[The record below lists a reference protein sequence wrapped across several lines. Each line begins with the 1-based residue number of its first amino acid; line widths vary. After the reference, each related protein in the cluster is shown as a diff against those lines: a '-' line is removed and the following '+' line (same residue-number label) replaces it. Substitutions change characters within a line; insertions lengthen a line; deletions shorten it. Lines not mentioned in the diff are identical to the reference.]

1 MGKLITFGKLNNYYK
16 YIGFSIIFKMI
27 NELLYGIN
35 YNTLDEIKIIS
46 TDKQKLFSKHLLVHQ
61 MVNYMGT
68 ILISF
73 LCDIYYSRQQKI
85 NGKDKATPSEENR
98 SHTSSSHIILIHN
111 SNAEEEILRDD
122 LTKPVLIII
131 FLWIFESHLLE
142 LFILCLKD
150 LDFWMLELLI
160 ITYLSANMFKLQIF
174 KHQKLAIYL
183 IFFPCLLK
191 ICTII
196 LSFFE
201 EKEAILYVKKIL
213 WIPIGILIYLILISI
228 RSYVYSKI
236 KWFMDLKYISS
247 TKLLFF
253 YGILG
258 SIICLVSCII
268 TTFVKC
274 KSTENNN
281 KVKKE
286 DDILDFICLV
296 NDNIT
301 DSTGQ
306 NETELYFDSFK
317 LYFKKFSR
325 DLDILYE
332 IIILIS
338 GIVTFFLSNYFA
350 IQVIKYLTP
359 VYLIFSNPIFFFI
372 QKTILAVYNE
382 IKNHTLFSDP
392 YYGIKNAK
400 FYLDL
405 SGDTFSIIA
414 LLIYLEIVE
423 LNFNEYNYN
432 LRKTIIKRSLI
443 DSGEIVNQ
451 EEELDEE
458 ADLISS

>member
-35 YNTLDEIKIIS
+35 YSTLDEIRIIS
-46 TDKQKLFSKHLLVHQ
+46 KLFSKHLLVHQ

-73 LCDIYYSRQQKI
+73 LCDIYYSRQQKL
-85 NGKDKATPSEENR
+85 NGKDKVTPSEENR
-98 SHTSSSHIILIHN
+98 SHSSSSHIILIHN

-183 IFFPCLLK
+183 IFIPCLLK

-201 EKEAILYVKKIL
+201 EEEILYVKKIW

-258 SIICLVSCII
+258 SIICLVICAM

-274 KSTENNN
+274 DLNGDEKDN
-281 KVKKE
+281 
-286 DDILDFICLV
+286 IFYYICLV
-296 NDNIT
+296 EDNNG
-301 DSTGQ
+301 DK
-306 NETELYFDSFK
+306 LYDSFK
-317 LYFKKFSR
+317 LYFKKFTR

-338 GIVTFFLSNYFA
+338 GIVTFFLSTYFA

-359 VYLIFSNPIFFFI
+359 VYLIFSNPIFFFHP
-372 QKTILAVYNE
+372 
-382 IKNHTLFSDP
+382 KNNFS
-392 YYGIKNAK
+392 
-400 FYLDL
+400 
-405 SGDTFSIIA
+405 SI
-414 LLIYLEIVE
+414 
-423 LNFNEYNYN
+423 
-432 LRKTIIKRSLI
+432 
-443 DSGEIVNQ
+443 
-451 EEELDEE
+451 
-458 ADLISS
+458 